1 MKKLLGEKWLAKIEK
16 FLPLGIVILG
26 ALVRVICL
34 GSVPGGSFQDE
45 AFVAWNAYGLW
56 TDGMDS
62 AGNHFP
68 VYMADWGDGHSALYC
83 WLLVPLYALVGKA
96 GITRFV
102 IRLPQVLIGTLTLV
116 AVYFLFKKMFG
127 RKAGLWALF
136 MLAVCPWHIT
146 MCRWALDAN
155 LAPAFLIFGL
165 VFFIKGLENKKFLL
179 ISAILYGLSLYCYA
193 VIWPIVPLM
202 LLLQIIYGLYHKKLS
217 INRWSI
223 LSTVVLGIMALPLL
237 LFLVVN
243 STGNQINLPFMTIP
257 VMGSYRANDLAIT
270 IPELW
275 SNFRRVI
282 TLLARQNIGL
292 AHDILLPHGLFY
304 DIGRVF
310 IIIGFVALVVN
321 MVRKLIKKEFSY
333 EVFVF
338 IQLIGAGVVC
348 CLVYVYLHQV
358 NCLYIPLVLCEA
370 YGIFTVLELLAKKS
384 KGLQRGGATVVILAY
399 LVCFVWFEIDYYT
412 DYKEIVK
419 ITYAEDTDKAVL
431 YAMEQGDEIIAEMG
445 VQWPRILLYS
455 QTTPKQYLAS
465 VEYSNYPVPA
475 HFSDGEN
482 TFYMGIDFE
491 NIQSDKVYI
500 CYFADVHYFEDFDLT
515 PFGLWYVAV
524 PKE

>member
-1 MKKLLGEKWLAKIEK
+1 MKNLLGEKWLKRIEK
-16 FLPLGIVILG
+16 FLPLCIVIMG
-26 ALVRVICL
+26 ALIRLIAL

-83 WLLVPLYALVGKA
+83 WLLVPLYAIVGKA
-96 GITRFV
+96 GINRFI
-102 IRLPQVLIGTLTLV
+102 IRLPQVIIGTLTLV
-116 AVYFLFKKMFG
+116 AVYVLFKKMFG
-127 RKAGLWALF
+127 RKAGIWALF

-165 VFFIKGLENKKFLL
+165 VFFIKGLENRRFLL
-179 ISAILYGLSLYCYA
+179 VSAVLYGLSLYCYA

-223 LSTVVLGIMALPLL
+223 ISTVVLGIMALPLL

-257 VMGSYRANDLAIT
+257 VMGGYRADELALT
-270 IPELW
+270 LPEMW

-292 AHDILLPHGLFY
+292 SHDILLPHGLFY

-310 IIIGFVALVVN
+310 IVVGFVALVVK
-321 MVRKLIKKEFSY
+321 MVQKLIKSEFSY

-338 IQLIGAGVVC
+338 VQLIGAGVVC
-348 CLVYVYLHQV
+348 CMVYVYLHQV

-370 YGIFTVLELLAKKS
+370 YGIFTVIDWLAR
-384 KGLQRGGATVVILAY
+384 KGKTLQKVGAGVVVIGYLA
-399 LVCFVWFEIDYYT
+399 CFVWFEVDYYT
-412 DYKEIVK
+412 KYKDITD
-419 ITYAEDTDKAVL
+419 ITYATDTDKAVF

-445 VQWPRILLYS
+445 VQWPRILLYT
-455 QTTPKQYLAS
+455 QTTPTQYLAS
-465 VEYSNYPVPA
+465 VEYSDYPVPA
-475 HFSDGEN
+475 QFSDGEN

-491 NIQSDKVYI
+491 NIQPDKVYI
-500 CYFADVHYFEDFDLT
+500 CYFADVQYFEDFDLT

-524 PKE
+524 PKK